1 MSECH
6 DDQPIPE
13 AEEEDEFQLRRRRIA
28 KVFMAAYGKD
38 LKNID
43 PKRLEELQRR
53 REMGDLTMETKP
65 GSPYNI
71 QTLLW
76 ILGSFAVLYYTD
88 LIPAIKEDR
97 RIYSTWLYLGF
108 ILMAFHVSIGS
119 YLIVYLSWI
128 KKISDWE
135 KASPMAIPLATG
147 SFVLGGICLNIAI
160 WPVYGFLT
168 PLMLF
173 TLFMGV
179 VVIVSLMPS
188 I

>member
-1 MSECH
+1 MAEKNE
-6 DDQPIPE
+6 DQPVPE
-13 AEEEDEFQLRRRRIA
+13 KEEDEFQLRRRRIA
-28 KVFMAAYGKD
+28 QVFMQAYGKD

-53 REMGDLTMETKP
+53 REMGETETEP

-71 QTLLW
+71 QTVLW

-88 LIPAIKEDR
+88 LIPAIKEDH
-97 RIYSTWLYLGF
+97 RIYRTWLYLGL
-108 ILMAFHVSIGS
+108 ILMAVHISIGS
-119 YLIVYLSWI
+119 YLIIFLSWI
-128 KKISDWE
+128 KKNSDWE

-147 SFVLGGICLNIAI
+147 TFVFGAICLNIAI

-168 PLMLF
+168 PLMMF
-173 TLFMGV
+173 TLFMGFV
-179 VVIVSLMPS
+179 VTVSLLPN